1 MRSEPRAFCFLGE
14 KSVHLLQKT
23 KLFDMQRVLFLY
35 NGNSG
40 RGDILRHKEQIC
52 AILSSR
58 GAEVAAEEICFG
70 RNPFDGH
77 DDIDTVVVAGGDGT
91 LNYVV
96 NAMAT
101 SGRNLAIGIIPAG
114 TANDFARAVGMSR
127 RVEEAARQIVDGS
140 EHRFD
145 CGKVNDRYFVNIL
158 SFGLFTTTSQHT
170 PDNLKHR
177 FGPLAYIHEGL
188 KELREPPRTQLH
200 IKTENEEFDCE
211 VLMSLVFNGLTA
223 GGFPL
228 TRHSD
233 LHDGVFDCLLL
244 RNRNMLRSCTNM
256 VEYLMGLSPH
266 DVIHFKASHIEIT
279 SQHNLSTDIDGQAGP
294 SFPLVVECLHDYLRI
309 LTK

>member
-1 MRSEPRAFCFLGE
+1 
-14 KSVHLLQKT
+14 
-23 KLFDMQRVLFLY
+23 
-35 NGNSG
+35 
-40 RGDILRHKEQIC
+40 
-52 AILSSR
+52 
-58 GAEVAAEEICFG
+58 
-70 RNPFDGH
+70 
-77 DDIDTVVVAGGDGT
+77 
-91 LNYVV
+91 
-96 NAMAT
+96 
-101 SGRNLAIGIIPAG
+101 
-114 TANDFARAVGMSR
+114 MSR